1 MRRHP
6 PSQGVDVCRLLPELF
21 GATSRQTLGFDEPWD
36 DLLTSVELLDEAIE
50 RLYGERRRVRR
61 APGKGPSL
69 WPDRGGRIPGR

>member
-1 MRRHP
+1 MRHHP
-6 PSQGVDVCRLLPELF
+6 RSHGVDVRSGLQELF
-21 GATSRQTLGFDEPWD
+21 GATSWQTLGFDEPWD